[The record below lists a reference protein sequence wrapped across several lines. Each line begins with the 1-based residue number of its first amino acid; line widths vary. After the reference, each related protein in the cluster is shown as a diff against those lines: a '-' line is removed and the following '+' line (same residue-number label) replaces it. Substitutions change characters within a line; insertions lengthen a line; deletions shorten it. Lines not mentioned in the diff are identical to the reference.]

1 MWPSGHSPA
10 GRSDV
15 PAARVHLRSHLT
27 AGSAGLLQVLDL
39 AQNQTYLRALRL
51 HIQSEGPPVD
61 TSTCPHTC
69 SIRGRAAQRETSHS
83 SNLRMKDRRT
93 HLQLHCVKMPLACEH
108 CNDHAEKHETDTPV
122 ALVCALQLQNEC
134 QETSA
139 DPQHHGG
146 YVGAGG
152 ALRGHSARQGRS
164 RRLRLSNGEE
174 SFACAH
180 GDVSTC
186 DKDTRTDGEPMS

>member
-1 MWPSGHSPA
+1 MCLPPA
-10 GRSDV
+10 YTCAAISRQDLQGCSRSSI
-15 PAARVHLRSHLT
+15 LR
-27 AGSAGLLQVLDL
+27 
-39 AQNQTYLRALRL
+39 RIR
-51 HIQSEGPPVD
+51 
-61 TSTCPHTC
+61 HTC
-69 SIRGRAAQRETSHS
+69 EHCGCIFNQKGHLLTPALVHTLAPFGGGRLNVSTSHS